1 MGLKNYKPRRHEFA
15 LGDGETHSVRGLSFE
30 DISMLVQHHLPDLE
44 ELFDLFAN
52 ISEQSDDQFETVV
65 VNLLQRAPGLAA
77 NIIAVA
83 GDEPDAPQQAAML
96 PAPLQMEMLLKIG
109 DFTFQ
114 EVGGVKKGM
123 ESIAALLNKMNAK
136 KLATKLSQKALSSAL
151 I

>member
-1 MGLKNYKPRRHEFA
+1 MGLKNYKPRRHEFDI
-15 LGDGETHSVRGLSFE
+15 GGGESHSVRGLTFD
-30 DISMLVQHHLPDLE
+30 DISLLVQHHLPDLE
-44 ELFDLFAN
+44 ELFDLFA
-52 ISEQSDDQFETVV
+52 ELDGQTDQQFETVV

-109 DFTFQ
+109 TFTFE

-123 ESIAALLNKMNAK
+123 GSIAALLKKMNAK
-136 KLATKLSQKALSSAL
+136 SLATKMSTKARSPAL

>member
-15 LGDGETHSVRGLSFE
+15 LGDGQALSVRGLSLE

-44 ELFDLFAN
+44 ELFDLFSTIA
-52 ISEQSDDQFETVV
+52 EQTDDQFETVV

-77 NIIAVA
+77 NIIALA
-83 GDEPDAPQQAAML
+83 ADEPDAPKEAAML
-96 PAPLQMEMLLKIG
+96 PAPLQLEILLKVG
-109 DFTFQ
+109 NFTFE

-123 ESIAALLNKMNAK
+123 ESIAALLKKTNANK
-136 KLATKLSQKALSSAL
+136 LVTKMPVKARSSAL